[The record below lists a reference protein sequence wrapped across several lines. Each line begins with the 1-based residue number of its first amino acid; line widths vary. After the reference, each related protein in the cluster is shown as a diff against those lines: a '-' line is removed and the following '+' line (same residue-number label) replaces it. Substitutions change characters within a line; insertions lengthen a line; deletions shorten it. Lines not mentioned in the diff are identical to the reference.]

1 MYSRKYI
8 IILIYLILLLLIFL
22 FKPSMMFDI
31 NGEIKHFGYENNYS
45 LLSME
50 IILLIL
56 IIISYILYFIIE
68 LIV

>member
-1 MYSRKYI
+1 
-8 IILIYLILLLLIFL
+8 
-22 FKPSMMFDI
+22 MMFDI

-50 IILLIL
+50 IILPIL